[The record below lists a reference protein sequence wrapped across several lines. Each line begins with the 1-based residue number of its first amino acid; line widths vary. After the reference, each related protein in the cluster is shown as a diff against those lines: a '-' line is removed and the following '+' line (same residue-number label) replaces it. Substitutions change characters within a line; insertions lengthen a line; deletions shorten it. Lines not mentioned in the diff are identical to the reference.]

1 MFSSKRRTGIAVAC
15 AALVSMAVP
24 AGSMAAVKVDLRVE
38 GASKTLLE
46 KAVAASPATLRSNVG
61 PNPGRFPCN
70 VVDNGGSGKRAA
82 TPISALAPTR
92 LKLGLNWYPEYTGFL
107 VEAIRGEDPADPAYW
122 DFWVNGKGA
131 VELEYLGGCQL
142 GLKKGDSVVWAV
154 TDGSQAL
161 LVLEASGAGTAPSVK
176 LTATNGAT
184 GAPVAG
190 AKVGRLTTGS
200 DGTVEVPRPAR
211 GSVRVKATA
220 DGFIRS
226 NTVKVSARRR

>member
-1 MFSSKRRTGIAVAC
+1 
-15 AALVSMAVP
+15 MAVP

-38 GASKTLLE
+38 GSSKTLFE
-46 KAVAASPATLRSNVG
+46 KAVAAGPETLRSNAG
-61 PNPGRFPCN
+61 PNPGRFPCD
-70 VVDNGGSGKRAA
+70 VIENGGSGKRAA

-107 VEAIRGEDPADPAYW
+107 VDSIGAEDPADPAYW

-154 TDGSQAL
+154 TDGSQSL
-161 LVLEASGAGTAPSVK
+161 LMLKASGSGSGPTVR
-176 LTATNGAT
+176 LTATSGAT
-184 GAPVAG
+184 GVPVVG
-190 AKVGRLTTGS
+190 AKVGRLTTGA
-200 DGTVEVPRPAR
+200 DGTVEVPRPSR
-211 GSVRVKATA
+211 GSVRFKATA

-226 NTVKVSARRR
+226 NAVKVSARR